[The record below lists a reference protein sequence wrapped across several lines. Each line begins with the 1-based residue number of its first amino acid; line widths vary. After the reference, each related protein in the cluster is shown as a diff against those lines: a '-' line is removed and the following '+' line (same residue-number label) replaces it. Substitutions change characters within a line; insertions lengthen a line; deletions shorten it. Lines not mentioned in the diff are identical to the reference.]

1 MAEKLTE
8 LTHTVAIFDPRTG
21 LPTRDFLQ
29 SYNALVRAI
38 RALQAGG

>member
-1 MAEKLTE
+1 MAQKLTE
-8 LTHTVAIFDPRTG
+8 LTQNVPIFDPATG

-29 SYNALVRAI
+29 KFNALVRAL